1 MDEAPRLPDTVAETL
16 FADGI
21 DLFNRG
27 HFFEA
32 HDAWEEV
39 WTADRTP
46 SRKFYQGL
54 IKIAGG
60 FHHYQNGNYGGSVA
74 LLTAGLA
81 HLEPY
86 GEGHGGIDVARLR
99 REVRAELGKVSR
111 LQIGES
117 RKEDVRFPR
126 IVPATQ

>member
-1 MDEAPRLPDTVAETL
+1 MDEAPRSADAAAEVL
-16 FADGI
+16 FAGGI

-54 IKIAGG
+54 IKVAGG
-60 FHHYQNGNYGGSVA
+60 FHHFQNGNLVGSVA
-74 LLTAGLA
+74 LLSAGLE
-81 HLEPY
+81 HLAAY
-86 GEGHGGIDVARLR
+86 GERHGGIDLVRLR
-99 REVRAELGKVSR
+99 REVAAELEKIRRRRDGGVEEP
-111 LQIGES
+111 IA
-117 RKEDVRFPR
+117 FPR
-126 IVPATQ
+126 IAHAPQ